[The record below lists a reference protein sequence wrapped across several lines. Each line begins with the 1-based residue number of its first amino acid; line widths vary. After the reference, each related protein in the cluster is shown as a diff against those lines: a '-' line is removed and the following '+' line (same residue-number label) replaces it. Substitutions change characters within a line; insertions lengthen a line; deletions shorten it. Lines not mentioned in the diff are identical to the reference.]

1 MGLTSDSETEVVYI
15 KSEIPEIEDETEKID
30 NDNSALNQKDDH
42 CKISENNDGGTDGD
56 EGENDN
62 DDEPDDDI
70 SFFEKK
76 HSNLK
81 HKCTFDG
88 CDRSFKKP
96 SRLLW
101 HLRQHTGERPYKCNF
116 EKCNKS
122 YTTSSHLKRHLL
134 SHKSIHEAVVCGS
147 CNLTLKSREN
157 LVKHYRRVHGNKDR
171 LSCDECK
178 INFRKKYRYDEHMA
192 FHKGQ
197 LLKCKYCER
206 DFQSISRLHR
216 HEKSHGVKYE
226 CPKANCNLIFDTFI
240 QLRKHSKDHPKEHK
254 CNVCKKT
261 FLLKNQWKRH
271 LKTHEGKLI
280 ACPYDECNKS
290 YCHSNQLNYHIRT
303 KHEKNVLFECDL
315 CKKTFTFK
323 SVLSKHIQA
332 IHVNAKV
339 KVYKSGDERRERH
352 DAGEPIRSMPSTLVG
367 VLLPRK
373 IENIILNR
381 KSSIEVSTEDFDS
394 VDV

>member
-1 MGLTSDSETEVVYI
+1 MGQTSDNETEVVYI
-15 KSEIPEIEDETEKID
+15 KSEIPEIEDKTD
-30 NDNSALNQKDDH
+30 NDDSALNQNDDQ
-42 CKISENNDGGTDGD
+42 CKNV
-56 EGENDN
+56 ENDN
-62 DDEPDDDI
+62 DGTDNDEDDNDIDDDI

-76 HSNLK
+76 NSNLK

-147 CNLTLKSREN
+147 CHLTLKSREN

-178 INFRKKYRYDEHMA
+178 MNFRKKYKYDEHMA
-192 FHKGQ
+192 FHNGQ
-197 LLKCKYCER
+197 WLKCKYCDRE
-206 DFQSISRLHR
+206 FKNMSKLSRHQ
-216 HEKSHGVKYE
+216 KSHGTKYE

-240 QLRKHSKDHPKEHK
+240 ELRKHSKDHPKEHQ
-254 CNVCKKT
+254 CNVCKKK
-261 FLLKNQWKRH
+261 FLHKNQWKRH

-280 ACPYDECNKS
+280 ACPYEECNKS

-303 KHEKNVLFECDL
+303 KHEKSVLFECDL

-332 IHVNAKV
+332 VHVNKKL

-352 DAGEPIRSMPSTLVG
+352 DAGEAIRSMPSTLVG

-373 IENIILNR
+373 VEHIILNR
-381 KSSIEVSTEDFDS
+381 KSSIEMSTENFES
-394 VDV
+394 VDVKNFN